1 MTVIELTQA
10 LLKAHEYYLLGQIS
24 KFQQKFSESRRYLE
38 QAQILLEKEL
48 QLGTE
53 FATKAVWQVELEL
66 IKHELNSLI
75 DLPNKGKILS
85 HGIIEGAESVEED
98 IDSIINSM
106 RIVETKQE
114 GWGDIQGL
122 ELVKKTLEKLVIIP
136 QKYPEMWD
144 FNDQP
149 PRTVLMFGPPGCG
162 KTMIVRNLV
171 KMTGLPAYIIVS
183 GKVLSKWFGESEK
196 IITRLFYRA
205 QQEPE
210 GCILFFDE
218 FDAFFGSNRYESDT
232 SQRIRSTILTS
243 LDGYYKTTPNKVIVI
258 ATSNYPDRFGGAVMR
273 RFDRKIYVP
282 PPDYQT
288 IKNICNAILKKA
300 GIKCERNNEKWATI
314 FTSLL
319 GYTSKEI
326 TDIISAAIWNSYEK
340 ILERGKN
347 IENVIQT
354 QIKKMT
360 AEMTPFFCTF
370 EALEPQ
376 TYIFLDHE
384 YGFPKTGH
392 TRYEWEKAMLRRKNQ
407 LINYHP
413 KPRIIYRRNA
423 NRNL

>member
-1 MTVIELTQA
+1 MTVIELTQT

-24 KFQQKFSESRRYLE
+24 KLQKKYSEARHYLE
-38 QAQILLEKEL
+38 QAQILLDKEL

-66 IKHELNSLI
+66 IVQELNLLI
-75 DLPNKGKILS
+75 DRSNQRNISGNKSNL
-85 HGIIEGAESVEED
+85 GAENVEED
-98 IDSIINSM
+98 IDSIIDTM
-106 RIVETKQE
+106 RIVETKQD
-114 GWGDIQGL
+114 GWGDIKGL

-136 QKYPEMWD
+136 KKYPEMWD

-149 PRTVLMFGPPGCG
+149 ARSVLMFGPPGCG

-183 GKVLSKWFGESEK
+183 GRVLSKWFGESEK
-196 IITRLFYRA
+196 IITRLFYKA

-243 LDGYYKTTPNKVIVI
+243 LDGYHKTTPNKVIVI

-288 IKNICNAILKKA
+288 IKKICNAILEKV
-300 GIKCERNNEKWATI
+300 GIQSEQSNEKWGTI
-314 FTSLL
+314 FNSLL

-326 TDIISAAIWNSYEK
+326 SDIVSTAIWNSYEK
-340 ILERGKN
+340 ILEKGKDL
-347 IENVIQT
+347 EKSIQT

-360 AEMTPFFCTF
+360 AGMTPFFCTF

-376 TYIFLDHE
+376 TYIFLDQE

-423 NRNL
+423 TRNL